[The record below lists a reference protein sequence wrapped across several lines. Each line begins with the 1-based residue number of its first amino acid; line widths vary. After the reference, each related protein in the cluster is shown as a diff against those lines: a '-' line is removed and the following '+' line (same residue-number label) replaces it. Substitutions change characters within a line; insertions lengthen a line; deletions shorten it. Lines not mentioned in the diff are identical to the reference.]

1 MQSSNKSMPYDQA
14 FDDLLTKVVN
24 LQTDLSE
31 IAGSLG
37 AISVHGAED
46 LREETVERAAAVAK
60 EGQRLARQAARN
72 ATQLER
78 TFEDSLRRQPLLTVG
93 VATAIGFLLSLALR
107 RQ

>member
-1 MQSSNKSMPYDQA
+1 MHSANKSMPYDQA

-37 AISVHGAED
+37 SISVHGAED

-60 EGQRLARQAARN
+60 EGQRLA
-72 ATQLER
+72 
-78 TFEDSLRRQPLLTVG
+78 PG
-93 VATAIGFLLSLALR
+93 VAIALATGKVVAAGQR
-107 RQ
+107 REGP

>member
-1 MQSSNKSMPYDQA
+1 MHSANKSMPYDQA

-31 IAGSLG
+31 IAGRLG
-37 AISVHGAED
+37 SISVHGAED

-60 EGQRLARQAARN
+60 EGQRLARQVARN
-72 ATQLER
+72 ATHLER
-78 TFEDSLRRQPLLTVG
+78 SFEETLRSQPLLTVG
-93 VATAIGFLLSLALR
+93 VAAAIGFLLSLTLR